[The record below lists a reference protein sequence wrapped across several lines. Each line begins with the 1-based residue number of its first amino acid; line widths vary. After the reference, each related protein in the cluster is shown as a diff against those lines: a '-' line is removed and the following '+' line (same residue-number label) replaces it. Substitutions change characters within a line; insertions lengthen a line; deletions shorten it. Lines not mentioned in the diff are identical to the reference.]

1 MPTSTK
7 PDRQNNRHKS
17 PYQIARTIS
26 IECHFRASPILEDR
40 NIDKGINMQLV
51 SDSSW
56 YTNKF
61 EYMWYC
67 TFILIYMC
75 LYLVFSDP
83 SPFSSALL
91 QAAATGPK
99 EKRQKVVHGWDPS
112 KPFAYVYACVQFT
125 RQIHI
130 YVYIALYIH
139 MILAF
144 YT

>member
-75 LYLVFSDP
+75 TINRTCTVHEH
-83 SPFSSALL
+83 
-91 QAAATGPK
+91 GPK
-99 EKRQKVVHGWDPS
+99 KVIYNRTELNI
-112 KPFAYVYACVQFT
+112 KY
-125 RQIHI
+125 I
-130 YVYIALYIH
+130 YVQYIY
-139 MILAF
+139 MM
-144 YT
+144 YV